1 MENTDTEINNPI
13 HLFREAFESASDP
26 ILVTIQQ
33 KIVLI
38 NHSFEKLLGWTKDEI
53 IGKDF
58 TDYTLDSKPLQNYV
72 KGLARKKT
80 DDFYSAK
87 LKGKHGPVDVS
98 ICSTKVYIN
107 GRYGRLAVL
116 K

>member
-1 MENTDTEINNPI
+1 MEHTDTEINNDVN
-13 HLFREAFESASDP
+13 LLREAFENASDP
-26 ILVTIQQ
+26 ILITIQQ
-33 KIVLI
+33 NIVLV
-38 NHSFEKLLGWTKDEI
+38 NHSFEKLLGWKKEEI
-53 IGKDF
+53 IGKNF

-72 KGLARKKT
+72 KGLARQKT

-107 GRYGRLAVL
+107 GRYGRLAIL